1 MRFSKEQLIMLSERV
16 KERLSE
22 KRFNHTLSVQRAAER
37 IGEYFKDI
45 DLSELSAAALLH
57 DVTKEISLD
66 EQRTLFEN
74 NGLLLNDEDR
84 ETTAIWH
91 SLSAPLL
98 IKRDFSE
105 FATADVLSAV
115 RNHTTGNPAMSVF
128 DRIVFIADYVE
139 ELRSYDSCIE
149 VRSMLFSTLSEKN
162 TAEENEYALNKAVV
176 ASLGFIENE
185 VLKRGR
191 KLNYRSRETKEY
203 FCRLI

>member
-1 MRFSKEQLIMLSERV
+1 MRFSKEQLIMLSESV

-22 KRFNHTLSVQRAAER
+22 KRFNHTLSVQRSAER

-66 EQRTLFEN
+66 EQRNLFEN

-176 ASLGFIENE
+176 ASLGFTENE